1 MSQLQRETVGLS
13 YVLSEALPTMERLM
27 VMRKREV
34 KVVMRAAIRCKVYIA
49 DSEDTGN
56 GKTPK
61 VQIFP

>member
-34 KVVMRAAIRCKVYIA
+34 KVVMRAAIRCEVYIA